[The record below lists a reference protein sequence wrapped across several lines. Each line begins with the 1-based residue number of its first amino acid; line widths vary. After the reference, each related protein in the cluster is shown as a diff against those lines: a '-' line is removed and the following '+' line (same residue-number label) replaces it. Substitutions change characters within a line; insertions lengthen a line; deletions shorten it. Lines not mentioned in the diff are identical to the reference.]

1 MVDCRLADR
10 RPPRDLAA
18 FEATRRACALAGW
31 EDRLVGAL
39 DPVATA
45 NLRWLAGY
53 RHPRYGIPALAGAL
67 RAAFAAPAP
76 LVDGAEAAGDPIA
89 VLPVLYHLLW
99 RQELMADLSVGS
111 GVGPGRA
118 SIASAGKPPLAG
130 ARRGSRTALARTWYL
145 GAVRRRYRSLVL
157 CIRAVG
163 LY

>member
-1 MVDCRLADR
+1 MVDCRPATAVL
-10 RPPRDLAA
+10 PRDLAT

-31 EDRLVGAL
+31 EYRLAGAL
-39 DPVATA
+39 DPIGTA

-99 RQELMADLSVGS
+99 RRELAADLS
-111 GVGPGRA
+111 A
-118 SIASAGKPPLAG
+118 PLHQA
-130 ARRGSRTALARTWYL
+130 TVVALA
-145 GAVRRRYRSLVL
+145 A
-157 CIRAVG
+157 A
-163 LY
+163 